1 MIARRCILLP
11 QTEVDSCILE
21 IDPFGLLC
29 LLHFSLHRISDYDTF
44 SLNKNL
50 LSLVIALHLVQ
61 IIISLYL
68 QMDKQDETSE
78 AEQSTQT
85 ALLDVTRVDEFAGW

>member
-1 MIARRCILLP
+1 M
-11 QTEVDSCILE
+11 DSCILE

-44 SLNKNL
+44 SLDKNL
-50 LSLVIALHLVQ
+50 LSVVTALHLVQ

-68 QMDKQDETSE
+68 QMDKQEEATE
-78 AEQSTQT
+78 AEPVAQNSI
-85 ALLDVTRVDEFAGW
+85 LDVARVNEFAGRITPSL